1 MFALSPRLP
10 RLTMAASTIAAA
22 LGLLAAGPAFAD
34 IKIGFNVP
42 LTGFA
47 AADGK
52 SALEGAKLAIAQA
65 NAAGGVAG
73 QKLELV
79 IYDDQASP
87 KEAVPVATKLVEKDQ
102 VVGAVSGSY
111 SGSTRAAAGIFQA
124 GKVPYVVAYAIH
136 PDITRAGNF
145 VFRVSAMGEVQGRG
159 GAKLVSN
166 LGKKKVTLITVK
178 NDFGQAL
185 AAGFKEA
192 AAKFGLQITGEYEYG
207 LSERQFG
214 AIVSKVKADD
224 PEVIYA
230 SGYFFTAGPLVSQLR
245 AAGITAPIIGQEGYD
260 SDKFIEIAGAASEG
274 TLVTTSLDRDSDAP
288 ATKAFLADY
297 QKAVGAGAD
306 MVAASSFTAT
316 SVLIEGLKKSGG
328 KGGDALRGALAGATF
343 TTPIGKL
350 SFNSLNEV
358 AKDVQVQVVKNKAFH
373 RHSVISDPVLLAPP
387 TK

>member
-1 MFALSPRLP
+1 MIAPLP
-10 RLTMAASTIAAA
+10 RKSQLLSLAISAAI
-22 LGLLAAGPAFAD
+22 GLLAAGPAQAD

-52 SALEGAKLAIAQA
+52 SALEGAKLAVAQA
-65 NAAGGVAG
+65 NAAGGIKG
-73 QKLELV
+73 EKIELIV
-79 IYDDQASP
+79 YDDQASP
-87 KEAVPVATKLVEKDQ
+87 KEAVPVATKLVERDK

-111 SGSTRAAAGIFQA
+111 SGSTRAAAGIFHA

-136 PDITRAGNF
+136 PDITRAGNY

-159 GAKLVSN
+159 GAKLAST
-166 LGKKKVTLITVK
+166 LGKRVTLITMQ

-192 AAKFGLQITGEYEYG
+192 APKFGLQITGEYEYG
-207 LSERQFG
+207 LKDRQFG
-214 AIVSKVKADD
+214 AVVSKVKSDN

-274 TLVTTSLDRDSDAP
+274 TLVTTSLDRDSDEP

-297 QKAVGAGAD
+297 RKATSAGAD

-328 KGGDALRGALAGATF
+328 KGGEALRSALAGATF
-343 TTPIGKL
+343 TTPIGKFT
-350 SFNSLNEV
+350 FNSLNEV
-358 AKDVQVQVVKNKAFH
+358 AKDIQVQVVKEKTFR

>member
-1 MFALSPRLP
+1 M
-10 RLTMAASTIAAA
+10 A
-22 LGLLAAGPAFAD
+22 LGAMGAAPAWAD
-34 IKIGFNVP
+34 IKIGVNVP

-52 SALEGAKLAIAQA
+52 SALDGVKLAVAQA
-65 NAAGGVAG
+65 NAAGGIKG
-73 QKLELV
+73 EKLELV
-79 IYDDQASP
+79 VYDDQASP

-136 PDITRAGNF
+136 PDITRSGDF
-145 VFRVSAMGEVQGRG
+145 IFRVSAMGEVQGRA

-166 LGKKKVTLITVK
+166 LGKKKVALITMK

-192 AAKFGLQITGEYEYG
+192 APKFGLNIIGEYEYG
-207 LSERQFG
+207 LPDRQFG
-214 AIVSKVKADD
+214 ALVSKVKADD

-245 AAGITAPIIGQEGYD
+245 AAGVTVPIIGQEGYD
-260 SDKFIEIAGAASEG
+260 SDKYIEIAGAASEG
-274 TLVTTSLDRDSDAP
+274 TLVTTSLDRDSKSPVTQAY
-288 ATKAFLADY
+288 LADY
-297 QKAVGAGAD
+297 RKAYGAGSD
-306 MVAASSFTAT
+306 MVAASSYTAA
-316 SVLIEGLKKSGG
+316 SVLIDGLKKTAG
-328 KGGDALRGALAGATF
+328 KGGAALRDALAAGSYD
-343 TTPIGKL
+343 TPIGKL
-350 SFNSLNEV
+350 AFNSLHEV
-358 AKDVQVQVVKNKAFH
+358 NKDVQVQVVKDKAFH
-373 RHSVISDPVLLAPP
+373 HHSTISDPVLLAAP

>member
-1 MFALSPRLP
+1 MTDLSARHSIV
-10 RLTMAASTIAAA
+10 TVAVSAA
-22 LGLLAAGPAFAD
+22 LGLLAAGTAHAD

-47 AADGK
+47 AADGQ
-52 SALEGAKLAIAQA
+52 SALEGAKLAVAQA
-65 NAAGGVAG
+65 NAGGGAAG

-79 IYDDQASP
+79 VYDDQASP
-87 KEAVPVATKLVEKDQ
+87 KEAVPVATKLIEKDQ

-111 SGSTRAAAGIFQA
+111 SGSTRAAAGLFQA

-136 PDITRAGNF
+136 PDITRAGNY

-166 LGKKKVTLITVK
+166 LGKKKVALITMK

-192 AAKFGLQITGEYEYG
+192 APQFGLQITGEYEYG
-207 LSERQFG
+207 LRDRQFG
-214 AIVSKVKADD
+214 AIVSKVKSDE

-245 AAGITAPIIGQEGYD
+245 AAGVTAPIIGQEGYD

-274 TLVTTSLDRDSDAP
+274 TLITTSLDRDSDAP

-297 QKAVGAGAD
+297 RKAVGAGAD

-328 KGGDALRGALAGATF
+328 KGGETLRSALAGATF
-343 TTPIGKL
+343 TTPIGQL
-350 SFNSLNEV
+350 TFNSLNEV
-358 AKDVQVQVVKNKAFH
+358 AKDVQVQVVKGKAFH